1 MKRALPW
8 LLFLG
13 IFAVY
18 AWTAYPTV
26 APRDSADLA
35 VAALTASPA
44 HPPGY
49 PLYAL
54 LGKAWISLIPW
65 GDPAYRLNLLSAA
78 GGAGCVAAVF
88 LLLARSCGSLPA
100 LGAALALAFSAPL
113 WKFSLLC
120 EMYSLHGLFLAL
132 LLLLAPRPGES
143 ASQAKAA
150 GSAFLLGLALVNHQ
164 AFILAIP
171 GLLVLWWGKSRARFL
186 KTCLPLFLLGLSPY
200 LFLWISLG
208 DLGRAWAVLTRQEYG
223 TWQLSAGFTRP
234 WSLGLGASLL
244 GHFFA
249 ELWRGTSPLAV
260 GLALLGVLELWRRS
274 RRQAAGLL
282 LVFLAA
288 GPGFFLAARFDL
300 SGWVARTVLESALVL
315 PAVVLCV
322 FAGFGLAWVGRRRS
336 SAVLPLTA
344 LLAGAVLWQQAARAS
359 HRDDFSAYDYVKDLR
374 RSLPPGSLAAVGGDT
389 ALYAS
394 RYLDLA
400 HPDGRARRLAQPED
414 LRPGERPDLVLG
426 LSLPA
431 LARLGLGVKDLHPQ
445 GLVQRVG
452 AGGDPDA
459 SWEFSALRRGGA
471 LRREESYARDILL
484 AYGFA
489 RYLSGV
495 LREARRDPGA
505 QRDYVTAAAL
515 DPEDYQIEY
524 NRPP

>member
-1 MKRALPW
+1 VFAL
-8 LLFLG
+8 
-13 IFAVY
+13 Y
-18 AWTAYPTV
+18 AATAYPTV

-35 VAALTASPA
+35 SAALTVSAA

-54 LGKAWISLIPW
+54 LGRAWLDLLPW

-120 EMYSLHGLFLAL
+120 EMYSLHGLFLAS
-132 LLLLAPRPGES
+132 LLLLAPDPVAS
-143 ASQAKAA
+143 ARRAA
-150 GSAFLLGLALVNHQ
+150 LSALLLGLALVNHQ
-164 AFILAIP
+164 AFLLAVP
-171 GLLVLWWGKSRARFL
+171 GLLVLWWGEDRRRL
-186 KTCLPLFLLGLSPY
+186 IRLGLPLFLLGLASY
-200 LFLWISLG
+200 LFLWVRLG

-223 TWQLSAGFTRP
+223 TWQLSAGFAKP
-234 WSLGLGASLL
+234 WSPGLAAGLL
-244 GHFFA
+244 SHFFA

-260 GLALLGVLELWRRS
+260 GLALLGVLELWGRS

-288 GPGFFLAARFDL
+288 GPGFFLAARFDV

-336 SAVLPLTA
+336 SAVLPLAA

-394 RYLDLA
+394 RYFDLA
-400 HPDGRARRLAQPED
+400 HPDGRPRRLVQPED

-431 LARLGLGVKDLHPQ
+431 LARLGLGPKDLFPR
-445 GLVQRVG
+445 GLVQSVG

-459 SWEFSALRRGGA
+459 AWEFSALRRGGA